1 MLCGFGEAVEE
12 WSGEWVRGAMEV
24 DVSTGDK
31 GGGGVNG
38 GRSYGFEHFG
48 LGALANVLGF
58 VFLFLFEFLFFYF
71 FTFCFVGFGE
81 GTI

>member
-1 MLCGFGEAVEE
+1 
-12 WSGEWVRGAMEV
+12 MEV
-24 DVSTGDK
+24 DVWTGDK

>member
-1 MLCGFGEAVEE
+1 
-12 WSGEWVRGAMEV
+12 MEV
-24 DVSTGDK
+24 DVWTGDK

-58 VFLFLFEFLFFYF
+58 VFLLFLFEFLFFLF
-71 FTFCFVGFGE
+71 FLLIALWDLGKGLYSVKCE
-81 GTI
+81 R

>member
-1 MLCGFGEAVEE
+1 
-12 WSGEWVRGAMEV
+12 MEV
-24 DVSTGDK
+24 DVWTGDK

-58 VFLFLFEFLFFYF
+58 VFLLFLFEFLFFYF
-71 FTFCFVGFGE
+71 FYFCFVGFGE
-81 GTI
+81 GTIWCEV